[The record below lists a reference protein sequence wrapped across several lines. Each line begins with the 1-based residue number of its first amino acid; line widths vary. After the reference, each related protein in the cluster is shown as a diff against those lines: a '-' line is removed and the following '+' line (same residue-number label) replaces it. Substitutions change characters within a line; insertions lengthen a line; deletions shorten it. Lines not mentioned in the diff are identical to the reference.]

1 MKYGVLETPR
11 APHVHPSACKA
22 FSEPHVPLPCS
33 VGGSLLLLLHWGSHS
48 SPPTPPPL
56 QCHGDSGLSHSVS
69 QRISAG
75 TPFCFGPLSDLLRP
89 LLMLHPTNSQT
100 PPKDSDKTLPLAEVL
115 MVPFPNSAFFSG

>member
-1 MKYGVLETPR
+1 MLPMSIPVLARHSQSLMSPCPALWGAASCCCCTGGPT
-11 APHVHPSACKA
+11 APL
-22 FSEPHVPLPCS
+22 LP
-33 VGGSLLLLLHWGSHS
+33 
-48 SPPTPPPL
+48 PPPPL